1 MQNKLKMESNQSVHQ
16 TFKIKKLPSTH
27 HIIPEKKILIIYSS
41 GYFGM
46 EKTETGGF
54 KHTKGFLLSYM
65 RNHPNFCDRDAL
77 YSYQEKNPS
86 LDDFLVTPHSIHN
99 RRILYKIL
107 ETDEISDSSD
117 MNLELWKKI
126 GGLIKNNYEA
136 YDAFVIIH
144 GTDTMNYTA
153 SVLSFMLEN
162 LNKPVI
168 LTGSQIPLVEMR
180 NDAQRNLIDTLTI
193 AGSYHIPEV
202 CIMFDSVL
210 YRGNRTIKNDNM
222 RLSAFECP
230 NMTPLGEIGIKVKIN
245 WEVVLPPPKEE
256 FSFFDV
262 IKIPFLIYLLKDYG
276 FLLNLFLFIRI

>member
-1 MQNKLKMESNQSVHQ
+1 MEENLEISN
-16 TFKIKKLPSTH
+16 IKRVPSSH

-46 EKTETGGF
+46 QKTETGF
-54 KHTKGFLLSYM
+54 LCKKNFLLNYM

-77 YSYQEKNPS
+77 YTYHEKNPR
-86 LDDFLVTPHSIHN
+86 LHNFLVSPPSIHN
-99 RRILYKIL
+99 RRIIYKIL
-107 ETDEISDSSD
+107 ETEEISDSSN
-117 MNLELWKKI
+117 MNLDLWKSI
-126 GGLIKNNYEA
+126 GGLIKENYDE
-136 YDAFVIIH
+136 YDAFVVIH

-168 LTGSQIPLVEMR
+168 LTGSQIPLIEMR

-230 NMTPLGEIGIKVKIN
+230 NMNPLGEIGIKININ
-245 WEVVLPPPKEE
+245 WEYILPPPKEE
-256 FSFFDV
+256 FSYFDV
-262 IKIPFLIYLLKDYG
+262 IKKKFYI
-276 FLLNLFLFIRI
+276 